1 MKHGS
6 HAQKPPNQG
15 HTTASKPKTDRRYVA
30 KNTMGMGKSS
40 MKVRGAMGKH
50 QDTGKGEAF

>member
-6 HAQKPPNQG
+6 ETKTG
-15 HTTASKPKTDRRYVA
+15 HSGQRHMTTKPKKGRYVA
-30 KNTMGMGKSS
+30 KNTMGTGKSK

-50 QDTGKGEAF
+50 QETGKGGA